1 MKLKKIKK
9 VILEK
14 ELIKIS
20 SFYDEAII
28 GFENKTNKCIYSIKK
43 ILKILI
49 TKNKISKKEAI
60 DFYFENIYSD
70 ENNKPIFSDDF
81 LNYDKDN

>member
-1 MKLKKIKK
+1 MKFKKIKK

-28 GFENKTNKCIYSIKK
+28 GFENKTNRCIYSVKK

-49 TKNKISKKEAI
+49 TKNKINYNSL
-60 DFYFENIYSD
+60 
-70 ENNKPIFSDDF
+70 
-81 LNYDKDN
+81 LNLDMTESMCRHGVRAT